1 MGGKMGFDTGTSLKV
16 DGVTYSF
23 PVGGATMVV
32 GDSTDLSTAFT
43 GACTYS
49 CLLYTSPS
57 PRDCDRSRM
66 PSSA

>member
-1 MGGKMGFDTGTSLKV
+1 MGFDSGNTLSV

-23 PVGGATMVV
+23 PVAGATMVV

-43 GACTYS
+43 GACT

-57 PRDCDRSRM
+57 PRDY
-66 PSSA
+66 